1 MNVKISVAMAEAVI
15 ALTAF
20 WGNWPFRF
28 NFYNRRRNRHY
39 RDYDVYI

>member
-28 NFYNRRRNRHY
+28 LTFITE
-39 RDYDVYI
+39 DVIGITDN

>member
-1 MNVKISVAMAEAVI
+1 MNVKIAVAMAEAVI

-28 NFYNRRRNRHY
+28 
-39 RDYDVYI
+39 